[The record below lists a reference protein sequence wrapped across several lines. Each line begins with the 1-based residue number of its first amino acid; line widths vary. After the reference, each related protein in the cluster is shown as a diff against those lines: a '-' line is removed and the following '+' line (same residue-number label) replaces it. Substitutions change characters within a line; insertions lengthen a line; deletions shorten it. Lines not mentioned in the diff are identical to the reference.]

1 MTDQAQGALRLVLG
15 DQLSD
20 ELSAL
25 AGLNPDLDLVLMT
38 ESVAEATAWK
48 HHKQKLVLVWSA
60 MRQFA
65 ERLRAG
71 GVRVRYVRLDDPAN
85 TRSIGGEIARALAEE
100 PLDRVIRTACG
111 KWGLEDHLLTL
122 ARTLPVPME
131 TREDDRFLCSRQRF
145 AAWADGR
152 KELRMEYFYRE
163 MRRATGLLM
172 DGDKPVGGQWN
183 YDAENRKKL
192 PAGVRPPSRLRTP
205 PNATTREVMA
215 MVGSGFEDHFGRVE
229 TFA

>member
-20 ELSAL
+20 NLSAL
-25 AGLNPDLDLVLMT
+25 EGLDPDCDLVLMT

-65 ERLRAG
+65 ERLRAR
-71 GVRVRYVRLDDPAN
+71 GVRVRYVTLDDPAN
-85 TRSIGGEIARALAEE
+85 TRSIGGEISRALAEE
-100 PLDRVIRTACG
+100 PLGRVIRTACG

-122 ARTLPVPME
+122 AKTLPVPME
-131 TREDDRFLCSRQRF
+131 TREDDRFLCSRRQF
-145 AAWADGR
+145 AAWAEGR

-163 MRRATGLLM
+163 MRRSTGLLM

-192 PAGVRPPSRLRTP
+192 PAGVRPPARLRTP

-215 MVGSGFEDHFGRVE
+215 MVGSGFDD
-229 TFA
+229 